1 MIAFK
6 RALVLSAI
14 GEVISIFCVNIY
26 MLSGAFFI
34 IGFGIAGSLSV
45 DGAVFLEYTPP
56 NKAYLLTGMSVIC
69 AFGGMYATGSA

>member
-1 MIAFK
+1 
-6 RALVLSAI
+6 
-14 GEVISIFCVNIY
+14 